1 MKTLYISDLDGTLLN
16 NSAELSGYTVQT
28 LNRLIAGG
36 MNFTVATARSA
47 YSACKVLEKLDLRLP
62 MILSGGVMLYDPET
76 QVFSNVKYIPPDAS
90 AAALAAIR
98 RYGLPALLY
107 ALDGAEQSIYY
118 EPALENAVMKDFREG
133 RLSRYGKRF
142 TPIDR
147 LEELPA
153 GGVYQIELMDTRP
166 RLKPLYEELRRLGGV
181 SGEFYRNTYTENA
194 WIAEICSAEASKGV
208 AALELKRLCGFDR
221 LVGFGDNLNDLPL
234 FAVCDERYAVANAQD
249 AVRAAATEIIGAN
262 IDDGVARRLSD
273 ISSLGKICL

>member
-16 NSAELSGYTVQT
+16 DSTELSEYTVQT
-28 LNRLIAGG
+28 LNRLIADG

-47 YSACKVLEKLDLRLP
+47 YSACKVLEKLNLRLP

-76 QVFSNVKYIPPDAS
+76 RVFSNVKYIPPDAS

-107 ALDGAEQSIYY
+107 ALDGAEQNIYY

-142 TPIDR
+142 TPVSR

-153 GGVYQIELMDTRP
+153 GGVCHIELMDTRP
-166 RLKPLYEELRRLGGV
+166 RLKPLYEELRRLGGL
-181 SGEFYRNTYTENA
+181 SGELYRNTYTENA
-194 WIAEICSAEASKGV
+194 WIADICSAKASKGD
-208 AALELKRLCGFDR
+208 AALELKKLGGFDR

-249 AVRAAATEIIGAN
+249 EVRAAATEIIGAN
-262 IDDGVARRLSD
+262 IDDGVARRLD
-273 ISSLGKICL
+273 DAVALGKICL